1 MSSPDTGAGGG
12 AVTFDATDDAVVQCP
27 YPHYRNMRDDA
38 PVLELDGAQ
47 FGRPG
52 DRIFA
57 VSRHDDVKRIL
68 HDTTTFS
75 SRFGS
80 PAALA
85 TPELRARLKEV
96 GADGWPNVSTM
107 LTEDPPVHTR
117 YRKLVS
123 RAFTPRRIKLL
134 EPEIQAICDDL
145 VDGFG
150 GETRVD
156 FMSKFAVPLPIR
168 AVAAVLDVPD
178 DRQAEFKKW
187 ADSSVAAIGKIISDD
202 ERVAAERDIID
213 QQHYFASEI
222 ERRRDEPRDDFLTD
236 LLNAELAPGEAG
248 DESSGTHGRADGG
261 KLDMAEML
269 SIIRQ
274 IQVAGSE
281 TTASLVADLMVQLA
295 EHPDE
300 WERLKADPERAA
312 MVVEEGLRW
321 ASPNQGLFRIVTT
334 DTVIADTPVLAGS
347 TVWVM
352 YGSADHDDRVFERP
366 EDFWPDRPNLN
377 QHIAFGHGIHFCL
390 GAALARL
397 EAVIAL
403 QTLARRIDTITVVDT
418 DSLRYGGSFILRGLE
433 ALKVDLTYS

>member
-1 MSSPDTGAGGG
+1 MSTADGGT
-12 AVTFDATDDAVVQCP
+12 VTFDAADDAVVQCP
-27 YPHYRNMRDDA
+27 YPHYRNMRDEA

-80 PAALA
+80 PAALV

-96 GADGWPNVSTM
+96 VADGWPNVSTM

-123 RAFTPRRIKLL
+123 RAFTPRRIKQL
-134 EPEIQAICDDL
+134 EPQIQAICDDL
-145 VDGFG
+145 VDGFK
-150 GETRVD
+150 GEARVD
-156 FMSKFAVPLPIR
+156 FMKQFAVPLPVR
-168 AVAAVLDVPD
+168 AVAAVLEVPD

-202 ERVAAERDIID
+202 ERVAAERDIIE
-213 QQHYFASEI
+213 QQHYFAGEI
-222 ERRRDEPRDDFLTD
+222 EQRRSEPRDDFLTD
-236 LLNAELAPGEAG
+236 LLNAELPPEDSD
-248 DESSGTHGRADGG
+248 DEKVDGHP
-261 KLDMAEML
+261 LDMAEML

-295 EHPDE
+295 ANPDE
-300 WERLKADPERAA
+300 WERLKADPDRAA
-312 MVVEEGLRW
+312 LVVEEGLRW
-321 ASPNQGLFRIVTT
+321 ASPNQGLFRIVTA
-334 DTVIADTPVLAGS
+334 DTVIADTPVSAGS

-366 EDFWPDRPNLN
+366 EDFRPDRPNLN

-397 EAVIAL
+397 EAVIAM
-403 QTLARRIDTITVVDT
+403 QTLARRIDTISVVDP
-418 DSLRYGGSFILRGLE
+418 DSLRYGSSFILRGLE
-433 ALKVDLTYS
+433 ALEVELTYR

>member
-1 MSSPDTGAGGG
+1 MSEPTSEQINGP
-12 AVTFDATDDAVVQCP
+12 VTFDATDDAVVQCP
-27 YPHYRNMRDDA
+27 YPHYRAMRDEA

-52 DRIFA
+52 GSIYA
-57 VSRHDDVKRIL
+57 ISRHDDVKRIL
-68 HDTTTFS
+68 HDTDTFS

-96 GADGWPNVSTM
+96 GTKGWPNVATM

-134 EPEIQAICDDL
+134 EPRIQAICSDL
-145 VDGFG
+145 VDGFN
-150 GETRVD
+150 GELHVN
-156 FMSKFAVPLPIR
+156 FMTQFAVPLPVA
-168 AVAAVLDVPD
+168 AVAAVLEVPD
-178 DRQAEFKKW
+178 DRRADFKKW

-202 ERVAAERDIID
+202 ERVAAETDIIE

-222 ERRRDEPRDDFLTD
+222 ERRRTEPGDDFLTD
-236 LLNAELAPGEAG
+236 LLNAELPPEELTA
-248 DESSGTHGRADGG
+248 ADDGSQIEG
-261 KLDMAEML
+261 HPLNIAEML

-281 TTASLVADLMVQLA
+281 TTASLVADLIVQLA
-295 EHPDE
+295 GHPEE
-300 WERLKADPERAA
+300 WERLKADPDRAGK
-312 MVVEEGLRW
+312 VVEEGLRW
-321 ASPNQGLFRIVTT
+321 ASPNQGLFRIVT
-334 DTVIADTPVLAGS
+334 ADTDIGGIPVAKGS

-377 QHIAFGHGIHFCL
+377 SHIAFGHGIHFCL

-403 QTLARRIDTITVVDT
+403 QTLARRIDTIKVVDV
-418 DSLRYGGSFILRGLE
+418 DSLRYGNSFILRGLE
-433 ALKVDLTYS
+433 ALDVELTYR